1 MPLDPI
7 VSFYIPEKNNYFD
20 MDLTFIYS
28 YNFQGSPP
36 RLHDF
41 RRALQRRWVSL
52 ADGVSEE
59 VEVRHVAPFAMDAM
73 PIIPRWKKME
83 KTRFWLR
90 KIWV

>member
-1 MPLDPI
+1 
-7 VSFYIPEKNNYFD
+7 

-59 VEVRHVAPFAMDAM
+59 VEVRHGAPFAMDKM